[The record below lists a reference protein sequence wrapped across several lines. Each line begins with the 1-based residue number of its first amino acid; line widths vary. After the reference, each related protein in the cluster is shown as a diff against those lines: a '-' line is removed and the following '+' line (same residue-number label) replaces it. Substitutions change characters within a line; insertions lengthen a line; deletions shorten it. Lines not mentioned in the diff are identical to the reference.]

1 MRADGKILVSRHSG
15 FNRIVLT
22 ENFEGLRTLRFSE
35 SGPCQSIVKVGDPE
49 HLALAYTKVLVQGL
63 AFVENPKRILVL
75 GLGGGTL
82 PFLFHTIFQNARV
95 DVVEI
100 DPDVLAVAR
109 EFCGF
114 VESERLRVHLEDA
127 RDFIERHE
135 GCYDV
140 IVLDCFGAESIPQHL
155 LTSEFLEEV
164 HNSLAPGGIAVAN
177 VWGRT
182 DNRLYE
188 RMLRTYRAEF
198 KEVFVLDV
206 PGAGTK
212 VFVALT
218 FHEGRTHAELLERML
233 AIPIRRSPLDT
244 PLRFRNSDHETLQ
257 DAGSVLRD

>member
-1 MRADGKILVSRHSG
+1 MKAAGKILVSRHSG

-22 ENFEGLRTLRFSE
+22 ENFEGLRTLRFSDG
-35 SGPCQSIVKVGDPE
+35 GPSQSVVKVGDPE
-49 HLALAYTKVLVQGL
+49 HLVLAYTKVLVQGF

-82 PFLFHTIFQNARV
+82 PFLFHKIFQNAQV

-100 DPDVLAVAR
+100 DPEVLAVAS

-114 VESERLRVHLEDA
+114 VENERLRVYVEDA

-155 LTSEFLEEV
+155 LTTEFLKEV
-164 HNSLAPGGIAVAN
+164 HKSLAPGGIAVAN

-188 RMLRTYRAEF
+188 RMLRTYRDEF
-198 KEVFVLDV
+198 EEVFVLDV

-233 AIPIRRSPLDT
+233 AIPIRRSPLEA
-244 PLRFRNSDHETLQ
+244 PLRFRNSDQETLQ
-257 DAGSVLRD
+257 DGVCVLRD